1 MATMYKFKFRG
12 KTYTNLSKTAERL
25 HLSTETI
32 KAEWKDVIEVKAPAP
47 THSFN
52 GHTAN
57 YTPSRT
63 TEERDAEELKKEKE
77 LAERIIS
84 QQQLRE
90 REAKRAIDDLKFAE
104 ELAKTLSEDEDIWD
118 EFDLR
123 DDWEKRIS

>member
-32 KAEWKDVIEVKAPAP
+32 KAEWTDVIEVKTPAQ
-47 THSFN
+47 TSGFN

-57 YTPSRT
+57 YTPART
-63 TEERDAEELKKEKE
+63 TEQRDAEELKKEKE
-77 LAERIIS
+77 LAEKIIS

-90 REAKRAIDDLKFAE
+90 REAKRAIDDLRYAS
-104 ELAKTLSEDEDIWD
+104 ELAKTLSKDEDIWD

-123 DDWEKRIS
+123 DEWEKRNE